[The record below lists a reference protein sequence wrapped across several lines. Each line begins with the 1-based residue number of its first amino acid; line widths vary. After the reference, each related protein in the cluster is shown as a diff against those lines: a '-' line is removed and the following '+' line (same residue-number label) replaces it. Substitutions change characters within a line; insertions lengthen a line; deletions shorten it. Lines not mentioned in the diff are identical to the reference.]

1 MAKERASEGGEDVV
15 LRSAWM
21 SAFPVSG
28 EGYHWLSVS
37 VAPLVHA
44 SLQRRSK
51 VCVCV

>member
-1 MAKERASEGGEDVV
+1 MAKERASERGEDVV
-15 LRSAWM
+15 LRSVWM

-37 VAPLVHA
+37 VALLVHA
-44 SLQRRSK
+44 SLQGRS